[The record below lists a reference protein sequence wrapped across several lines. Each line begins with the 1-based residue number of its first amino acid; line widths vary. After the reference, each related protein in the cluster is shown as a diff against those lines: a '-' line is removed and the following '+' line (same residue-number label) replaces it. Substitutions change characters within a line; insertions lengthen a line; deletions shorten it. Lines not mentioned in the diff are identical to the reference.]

1 MSRQTKRWAILGIAA
16 LLAGFAAP
24 PAAQAQWQIKT
35 EDGNSSIKFG
45 FLAVGRADQ
54 EELASGEDAQNLY
67 FRRFRLLAGGKIGE
81 KWSFFFE
88 TDSPNIGKSD
98 ATGAKNTGDVFVQ
111 DFFVNYKQSQAFSLD
126 IGLILIPISHNSQ
139 QSAATHLASD
149 YGPYSFLN
157 SGPTQS
163 RVGRDYGLQARG
175 YLANNKFEYRAGVYD
190 GFRGP
195 DAANDLRYVGRVVF
209 HALDPDTGMF
219 YTGNNLGAKRML
231 SFGASIDTQDD
242 YQAVAGDVFFD
253 QPIGDNMAFTFQ
265 GDYIQ
270 YDGGDFFTALPKQ
283 DTYLIET
290 GLLIG
295 KFQPWIQHAERDFS
309 DPGNADQSQTW
320 LGFNY
325 RIQKHNKVLRF
336 AYGQIE
342 QDGADDRGVFQI
354 TMQLFQF

>member
-1 MSRQTKRWAILGIAA
+1 VSRQTKRWAILGIAA

-24 PAAQAQWQIKT
+24 PAHAQWEIKT

-54 EELASGEDAQNLY
+54 EELANGEDAQNLY

-81 KWSFFFE
+81 RWSFFFE

-98 ATGAKNTGDVFVQ
+98 ASGTKNAGDVFVQ
-111 DFFVNYKQSQAFSLD
+111 DFFVNYKHSQAFSLD
-126 IGLILIPISHNSQ
+126 LGLILIPISRNSQ

-163 RVGRDYGLQARG
+163 RVGRDYGVQARG
-175 YLANNKFEYRAGVYD
+175 YLANDKFEYRAGVYD
-190 GFRGP
+190 GFRGT
-195 DAANDLRYVGRVVF
+195 DAANDLRYAGRVMYSVF
-209 HALDPDTGMF
+209 DPEVGMF
-219 YTGNNLGAKRML
+219 YTGNNLGAKHALCFGL
-231 SFGASIDTQDD
+231 SLDTQDD
-242 YQAVAGDVFFD
+242 YQAVGGDVFYD
-253 QPIGDNMAFTFQ
+253 QPIGDDKAFTFQ

-290 GLLIG
+290 GLLVG
-295 KFQPWIQHAERDFS
+295 KLQPWIQYAEQDFS
-309 DPGNADQSQTW
+309 DDAIADQSQTW
-320 LGFNY
+320 VGLNY

-336 AYGQIE
+336 AYGKLE
-342 QDGADDRGVFQI
+342 EDRAADRDVVQI
-354 TMQLFQF
+354 TMQFFQF